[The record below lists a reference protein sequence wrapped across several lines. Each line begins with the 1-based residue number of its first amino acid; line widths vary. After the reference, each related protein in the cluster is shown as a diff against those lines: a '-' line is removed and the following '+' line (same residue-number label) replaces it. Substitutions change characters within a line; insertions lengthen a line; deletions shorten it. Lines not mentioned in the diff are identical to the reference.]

1 MQVGKVMTERVSW
14 VDPDTTIPE
23 IARRMRSEDIGS
35 VPVAENDRL
44 VGMVTDR
51 DIVVR
56 IVAEGGDTET
66 ATARQ
71 VMSPHVLYCYE
82 DETVSDVLKNMGD
95 NQIRRLPVL
104 NRDKR
109 LVGFVSLG
117 DLSRAAAQKSGGA
130 LKAISEPATVEAQ
143 PQKVAQRGRRRE
155 AAAGLNAAR
164 AAGL

>member
-66 ATARQ
+66 ATAKQ
-71 VMSPHVLYCYE
+71 VMSPNVLYCYE
-82 DETVSDVLKNMGD
+82 DETVADVLKNMGD
-95 NQIRRLPVL
+95 NQVRRLPVL

-109 LVGFVSLG
+109 LVGVVSLG
-117 DLSRAAAQKSGGA
+117 DLSRAAAQRSGGA
-130 LKAISEPATVEAQ
+130 LKAISEPAAAEASATEGAHVGDGAKR
-143 PQKVAQRGRRRE
+143 PPA
-155 AAAGLNAAR
+155 
-164 AAGL
+164 